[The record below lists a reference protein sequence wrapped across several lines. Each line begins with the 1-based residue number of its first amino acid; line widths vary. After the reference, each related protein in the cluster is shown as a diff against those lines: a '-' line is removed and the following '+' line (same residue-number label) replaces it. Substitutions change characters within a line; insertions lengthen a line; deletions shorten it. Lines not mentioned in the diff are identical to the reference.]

1 MYAAY
6 VSIIR
11 NNTNSIAGDMA
22 AKRVDILAM
31 TSVAFLTCALVT
43 TAIAVVFEP
52 LSWRPHLAPALFSTA
67 AGHSTMAIV
76 FCSALLE
83 AVGFT
88 LGTMGQVWHCECFY
102 VGLLSSSI

>member
-1 MYAAY
+1 
-6 VSIIR
+6 
-11 NNTNSIAGDMA
+11 MA

-52 LSWRPHLAPALFSTA
+52 LSWRPHLAPALLMTS
-67 AGHSTMAIV
+67 AGRFTLTIV
-76 FCSALLE
+76 FSSALLE

-88 LGTMGQVWHCECFY
+88 LGTMGQVDHH
-102 VGLLSSSI
+102 